1 MLMVFV
7 MRLAA
12 VLAALIQ
19 LPGIVAGFLAGLAV
33 NAAVRDKPA
42 KQKVQFFAELFLC
55 CDRLLIHP
63 P

>member
-1 MLMVFV
+1 MLMVLV

-19 LPGIVAGFLAGLAV
+19 LPGIVAGFLGLAV

-55 CDRLLIHP
+55 CDRLLIDP

>member
-1 MLMVFV
+1 MLMVLV

-19 LPGIVAGFLAGLAV
+19 LPGIVAGFLGLAV

-42 KQKVQFFAELFLC
+42 KLQLFAELFLC
-55 CDRLLIHP
+55 CDRLLIDP